1 MHPISTPRPQ
11 FRFVEYGNII
21 VSFGLVDG
29 NGMLTNAGALLA
41 DEPLVRH
48 SRVFCTRW
56 TGACKDDAMDD
67 AEFGG
72 SLLSLVRES
81 EAFIKRHNVT
91 SWKKTANSC
100 IDQPSYSERA
110 VTEALVNA
118 LIHRNYL
125 ILGSEVHIDIYDDRL
140 EITSPGSMFEGGK
153 LPNDVLTESIP
164 SLRRNP
170 LLADLFQRMHYME
183 RRGSGLRKICQT
195 TMNEDNFEDRF
206 MPKFEERNG
215 FFFVTLWNMNY
226 HATPQVNQQTAGEK
240 SEIENT
246 LHQPIPQVAP
256 QVAPQVE
263 SLVAALGDNEL
274 TARELME
281 RMGLSDR
288 KNFRLLYLA
297 PSLESGVIERTIPD
311 KPQSRNQK
319 YRRPRK

>member
-1 MHPISTPRPQ
+1 MHRIM
-11 FRFVEYGNII
+11 FV
-21 VSFGLVDG
+21 
-29 NGMLTNAGALLA
+29 
-41 DEPLVRH
+41 
-48 SRVFCTRW
+48 C
-56 TGACKDDAMDD
+56 
-67 AEFGG
+67 
-72 SLLSLVRES
+72 
-81 EAFIKRHNVT
+81 
-91 SWKKTANSC
+91 
-100 IDQPSYSERA
+100 
-110 VTEALVNA
+110 
-118 LIHRNYL
+118 
-125 ILGSEVHIDIYDDRL
+125 
-140 EITSPGSMFEGGK
+140 
-153 LPNDVLTESIP
+153 
-164 SLRRNP
+164 
-170 LLADLFQRMHYME
+170 
-183 RRGSGLRKICQT
+183 LRKICQT

-226 HATPQVNQQTAGEK
+226 HATPQVNQQAAGEK

-246 LHQPIPQVAP
+246 LHQPTP